1 MDMPLENKVLQIGDK
16 APDWIL
22 NDAAT
27 GEKVS
32 LDDLIGRPLVIIFGR
47 GTW

>member
-1 MDMPLENKVLQIGDK
+1 MPIDNKVLHIGDK
-16 APDWIL
+16 APDWTL
-22 NDAAT
+22 TDAAT

-32 LDDLIGRPLVIIFGR
+32 LDDLMGQPLMIIFGR